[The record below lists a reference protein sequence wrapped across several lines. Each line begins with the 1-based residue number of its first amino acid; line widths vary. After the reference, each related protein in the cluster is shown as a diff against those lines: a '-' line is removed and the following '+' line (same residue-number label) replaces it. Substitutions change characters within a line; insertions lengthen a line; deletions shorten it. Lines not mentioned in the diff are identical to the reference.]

1 VKPANLKAIG
11 VLVAVFALGAV
22 AGAGGAF
29 AYTRDEIRD
38 LADQPSMREAMRMR
52 ALSRRLALSDDQ
64 ERELKAALNRRKKE
78 RREVWMRTMERC
90 GEPIRQ
96 QKAELDA
103 EIRKVLNDEQ
113 RTKFDRFVREHHPA
127 GPPPE

>member
-1 VKPANLKAIG
+1 VTRANLKAVGI
-11 VLVAVFALGAV
+11 LFAVFALGTV

-38 LADQPSMREAMRMR
+38 LADQPAMHEARRLR
-52 ALSRRLALSDDQ
+52 ALSRRLALSDEQ
-64 ERELKAALNRRKKE
+64 ERQLKGALNRRRKE

-90 GEPIRQ
+90 GDPIRQ

-113 RTKFDRFVREHHPA
+113 RAKFDRFLAEHRPGSIH
-127 GPPPE
+127 E

>member
-1 VKPANLKAIG
+1 VKPANLKAMG
-11 VLVAVFALGAV
+11 VLVAVFALGAI

-29 AYTRDEIRD
+29 AYTRDEVRD
-38 LADQPSMREAMRMR
+38 LADEPGMREARRMR
-52 ALSRRLALSDDQ
+52 ALSRNLSLSDDQ

-78 RREVWMRTMERC
+78 RRAVWLRTMEHC

-113 RTKFDRFVREHHPA
+113 RTKFDRFVREHRPPA
-127 GPPPE
+127 SAPE

>member
-1 VKPANLKAIG
+1 VKPANLKAVG

-29 AYTRDEIRD
+29 AYTRDEVRD
-38 LADQPSMREAMRMR
+38 LADQPGMRDARLMRG
-52 ALSRRLALSDDQ
+52 LSRRLSLSDDQ
-64 ERELKAALNRRKKE
+64 ERELKAVLNRRKKE
-78 RREVWMRTMERC
+78 RREVWMRTMEHC

-103 EIRKVLNDEQ
+103 EIRTVLNDEQ
-113 RTKFDRFVREHHPA
+113 RARFDRFVREHRPLS
-127 GPPPE
+127 PEPE